1 MSTPLNVLDA
11 IDKLDASDQH
21 IIKSYIAELQGV
33 APPSPEPEEPMEEA
47 TNNTSS
53 SSDDNNLPQ
62 YSNGED
68 FDQAT
73 TYKMEA
79 SDLKSSGDY
88 PAALLKYNS
97 AITSAPPSALLLANR
112 ADVLFRLQRYQDAV
126 TDCNEAL
133 LKNPDSAKALRIRG
147 RALKEL
153 GEFERSIKDLAASQQ
168 IDYDDG
174 AAEDLKFV
182 TDKMKEIAADHVKV
196 KLENVCSRTIG
207 SNRCAVIGCRP

>member
-1 MSTPLNVLDA
+1 LFHKD
-11 IDKLDASDQH
+11 
-21 IIKSYIAELQGV
+21 IIKCYIAELQGV
-33 APPSPEPEEPMEEA
+33 TPPEPEEPTEEA
-47 TNNTSS
+47 TKNT
-53 SSDDNNLPQ
+53 NETHLPQ
-62 YSNGED
+62 YDPSNGED

-73 TYKMEA
+73 SYKMEA
-79 SDLKSSGDY
+79 SDLKSAGDY

-97 AITSAPPSALLLANR
+97 AITTAPPSALLLANR
-112 ADVLFRLQRYQDAV
+112 ADVLFRLERYQDAV

-153 GEFERSIKDLAASQQ
+153 GEFEMSRKDLAASQQ

-182 TDKMKEIAADHVKV
+182 TDKMKEIGADHVKV
-196 KLENVCSRTIG
+196 KLEVSCYL
-207 SNRCAVIGCRP
+207 

>member
-1 MSTPLNVLDA
+1 LFHKD
-11 IDKLDASDQH
+11 
-21 IIKSYIAELQGV
+21 IIKSYLAELQGV
-33 APPSPEPEEPMEEA
+33 TPEEPMEEA
-47 TNNTSS
+47 TTNNNTSS
-53 SSDDNNLPQ
+53 GDNGNHLPQ
-62 YSNGED
+62 YDPSNGED

-79 SDLKSSGDY
+79 SDLKSAGDY

-112 ADVLFRLQRYQDAV
+112 ADVLFRLNRYQDALS
-126 TDCNEAL
+126 DCNEAL
-133 LKNPDSAKALRIRG
+133 VKNPDSAKALRIRG

-182 TDKMKEIAADHVKV
+182 TDKMKEIGADHVKI
-196 KLENVCSRTIG
+196 KLEVSFILDDLDLYVICIHTCMHAFPFHRVHCSNSIF
-207 SNRCAVIGCRP
+207 

>member
-1 MSTPLNVLDA
+1 
-11 IDKLDASDQH
+11 
-21 IIKSYIAELQGV
+21 
-33 APPSPEPEEPMEEA
+33 MEEA

-53 SSDDNNLPQ
+53 SDDNHLPQ
-62 YSNGED
+62 YDPSNGED

-133 LKNPDSAKALRIRG
+133 VKNPDSAKALRIRG

-182 TDKMKEIAADHVKV
+182 TDKMKEIGADHVKV
-196 KLENVCSRTIG
+196 KLEVSFKLDDLYPYMHACMHCVPSR
-207 SNRCAVIGCRP
+207 SLF